1 MKTLIKLRKNEAAIV
16 FSPQGVRLIQPEGE
30 EPGEHVALAG
40 ALVYAMQYT
49 AFQQMTVDFLVHVE
63 KTTALAIERESTH

>member
-16 FSPQGVRLIQPEGE
+16 FSPQGVRLVQPEGE
-30 EPGEHVALAG
+30 LEEHVALAG

-49 AFQQMTVDFLVHVE
+49 AFKQMTIDFFRQVTRITPE
-63 KTTALAIERESTH
+63 GGGSTH